1 VKGGCRAAPVSL
13 VSKPATS
20 RQSTLMSM
28 WAGAGAGG
36 KKRKRATG
44 AAESEE
50 VAEDPPATADSSAET
65 VAVSGDDAFAVQSVH
80 FELEGHSGE
89 GRVVTVEF
97 PSFYL
102 VNTYVPNSGQTL
114 DRLDYRTTEW

>member
-1 VKGGCRAAPVSL
+1 MKGGCGGSL
-13 VSKPATS
+13 ASKPATS
-20 RQSTLMSM
+20 KQSTLMSM
-28 WAGAGAGG
+28 WAGAGG
-36 KKRKRATG
+36 KKRKRVTG
-44 AAESEE
+44 AVESEE
-50 VAEDPPATADSSAET
+50 VADPPATTKTSAET
-65 VAVSGDDAFAVQSVH
+65 VAVSGDDAFAVQNVH